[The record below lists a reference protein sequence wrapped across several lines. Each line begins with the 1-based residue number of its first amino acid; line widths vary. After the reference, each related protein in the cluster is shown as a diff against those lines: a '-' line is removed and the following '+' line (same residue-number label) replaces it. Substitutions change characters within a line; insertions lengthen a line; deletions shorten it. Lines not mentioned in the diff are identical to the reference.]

1 LNTNVALRA
10 VLERVAHDDDVPE
23 VGTLPAYEYPD

>member
-1 LNTNVALRA
+1 MTVPPRA

-23 VGTLPAYEYPD
+23 VRTLPAYEYLD